1 MAVGFVE
8 MKETEVEVAGNKKFS
23 YTVHEVSTHQH
34 FIMVYCFSVSVVKCY
49 MAKTTSGAS

>member
-23 YTVHEVSTHQH
+23 YTVHAVSTHQH
-34 FIMVYCFSVSVVKCY
+34 FIMVYCFSVSVVKC
-49 MAKTTSGAS
+49 

>member
-34 FIMVYCFSVSVVKCY
+34 FIMVYCFSVSVSVVKC
-49 MAKTTSGAS
+49 